1 MRPQTAPQRRL
12 TALEERLRGMR
23 ILVVDDVAV
32 NVALLD
38 HMLADAGYTEVET
51 ATSAKAA
58 LQSCRQ
64 RLPDL
69 LLLDIHM
76 PVMTGYELLEA
87 LAPSIHSG
95 QGPAV
100 VVLTGDDTREARRR
114 ALTAGARDFIAKPF
128 DHAEVLLRV
137 RNHLEM
143 RHFQRA
149 LDEQNKRLE
158 TAVHTRTQE
167 LEASRVEVLD
177 RLALVAEYRDD
188 DTNLHAR
195 RIGRASL
202 LLAAHLELPA
212 ETLALL
218 EQAASL
224 HDVGK
229 IAIPDTVLR
238 KPGRLTPAEI
248 VVMQT
253 HTTAGGRILGGS
265 RSPTLQLAQ
274 RIALTHHE
282 RWDGTGYP
290 GGLADDDIP
299 VEGRLVAVADVF
311 DALTHERPYKRA
323 WSAADAAAEI
333 AAGSGTHFD
342 PAVVEAFGMHP
353 PETLVDPLTAAA

>member
-1 MRPQTAPQRRL
+1 MELQ
-12 TALEERLRGMR
+12 ERLRGMR
-23 ILVVDDVAV
+23 ILVVDDIAV
-32 NVALLD
+32 NVELLSR
-38 HMLADAGYTEVET
+38 MLAQVGYVEVET
-51 ATSAKAA
+51 ATSAAAA
-58 LQSCRQ
+58 LQSCR
-64 RLPDL
+64 RHLPDL

-114 ALTAGARDFIAKPF
+114 ALAAGARDFIAKPF

-137 RNHLEM
+137 RNHLES

-158 TAVHTRTQE
+158 SAVQTRTRE
-167 LEASRVEVLD
+167 LQASRVEVLD
-177 RLALVAEYRDD
+177 RLALVGEYRDD
-188 DTNLHAR
+188 DTNRHAR
-195 RIGRASL
+195 RIGRSAL
-202 LLAAHLELPA
+202 LLATSLELRA
-212 ETLALL
+212 ETLTLL

-238 KPGRLTPAEI
+238 KPGRLTPAE
-248 VVMQT
+248 VAVMQT
-253 HTTAGGRILGGS
+253 HTSAGGRILGGS
-265 RSPTLQLAQ
+265 RSPILQLAQ

-290 GGLADDDIP
+290 AGLADDDIP
-299 VEGRLVAVADVF
+299 VEGRVVAVADVF
-311 DALTHERPYKRA
+311 DALTHERPYKPA
-323 WSAADAAAEI
+323 WSATDAAEEIVAE
-333 AAGSGTHFD
+333 SGTHFD
-342 PAVVEAFGMHP
+342 PAVVEAFRMHA
-353 PETLVDPLTAAA
+353 PETLVDPLAAAA